1 MKFIKKHLPTI
12 FGLYYNTLATIAPQL
27 AARQAFGT
35 FTRVRRG
42 RYDETQREYLQD
54 AMKER
59 LQVNGQEI
67 QLYEWDGEGEQ
78 VLLVHGWESN
88 TYRWRFLI
96 PKLREAG
103 FAILAFDAPG
113 HGASEGSHLHVLK
126 YADCMDEV
134 MKRYKPKFVVG
145 HSVGGMTTLY
155 GHYRSN
161 YSQLEKIVTLGSPA
175 EFKDIVDHY
184 QDLLALKPGLMS
196 AFKSFINGRYGV
208 EVDGFSSPEF
218 VKENQIQ
225 GLLFHDR
232 EDPITPFRASET
244 VHSNWKKSRLVATQ
258 GLGHSLQEDS
268 VHQQI
273 VSFLQEGL

>member
-1 MKFIKKHLPTI
+1 MKLINKYLPSL
-12 FGLYYNTLATIAPQL
+12 FGAYYNSLSVVAPEL
-27 AARQAFGT
+27 AAKQAFST

-42 RYDETQREYLQD
+42 RYDDSQREYLED
-54 AMKER
+54 ARKER

-67 QLYEWDGEGEQ
+67 QLYQWEGNGEQ

-96 PKLREAG
+96 PKLRNAG
-103 FAILAFDAPG
+103 FNILAFDAPG
-113 HGASEGSHLHVLK
+113 HGASDGSHMHVLM

-134 MKRYKPKFVVG
+134 MRRYLPKYVVG
-145 HSVGGMTTLY
+145 HSVGGMTALY
-155 GHYRSN
+155 AHYRSN
-161 YSQLEKIVTLGSPA
+161 YNMLEKIVTLGSPA

-196 AFKSFINGRYGV
+196 AFKEYITGRYGV
-208 EVDGFSSPEF
+208 QVEGFSSPEF
-218 VKENQIQ
+218 VKNSEIQ

-244 VHSNWKKSRLVATQ
+244 VHANWDNSRLVATQ
-258 GLGHSLQEDS
+258 GLGHSMQEET

-273 VSFLQEGL
+273 VHFLQEGL